1 MILPMTYKID
11 RESPYRMNYKRL
23 LLCLLTG
30 YTFASTP
37 ASAYQELQPPHEYD
51 KVSKELVEMLEG
63 IHYNRPH
70 IDDAISEKAFDYY
83 IDALD
88 PSKSFFLQSDIDK
101 LSQYR
106 DRFDDALRDGDTT
119 VAYTIYNLYLKRLE
133 KRLLNLQD
141 HLPEMVKAF
150 NYEIDET
157 LNVDPDTQKWA
168 TTEAELDDYWRKR
181 LKNRALTMKLNG
193 ESEEKIISTLERS
206 YKNQI
211 KRVDQTNAVDV
222 FQTFA
227 NSITAALDPHTSYFA
242 PRASEA
248 FNINMSLS
256 LEGIGAVLQMDDD
269 YTKVVRLVP
278 GGPAATQSEL
288 APNDRIIAVGQE
300 GKPMIDVVGM
310 RLDDVVDMIR
320 GERDTTVVLEVTPS
334 KGDTQTSK
342 RISIVRK
349 KVKLEDQSAK
359 KEIVEVERD
368 GQKYKV
374 GVITLPT
381 FYSDFAAIQAGDK
394 NYKSST
400 RDTKKLI
407 EELRKEDISALILDL
422 RNNGGG
428 SLQEAN
434 ALAGLFIPS
443 GPTVQIRDQS
453 GRVTPLGDSDPAIVY
468 SGPMAVLVNRMS
480 ASASEIVAGAL
491 QDYGRALILGDQT
504 FGKGTV
510 QVLQDMDKGQ
520 LKVTQAK
527 FYRVSGESTQH
538 KGVMPDI
545 AFPSLV
551 DKKTIGESALD
562 NPLPW
567 DKIHETRYPIYWN
580 MPAYLP
586 ILEPRHEAR
595 MAKDPNFIAINGQ
608 IEEFKK
614 QAETYKTIS
623 LSESTRIQQREDN
636 KKSELERENTRRKAL
651 GLELLTSVD
660 DIKPIEED
668 TYAKEASE
676 ILLDFIATNQ
686 MAEKQAENKTAQ
698 N

>member
-1 MILPMTYKID
+1 
-11 RESPYRMNYKRL
+11 MNYKRL

-30 YTFASTP
+30 YTFASTSV
-37 ASAYQELQPPHEYD
+37 SAYQELQPPHEYD

-63 IHYNRPH
+63 IHYNRPL
-70 IDDAISEKAFDYY
+70 IDDTISAKAFDYY
-83 IDALD
+83 IEALD
-88 PSKSFFLQSDIDK
+88 PSKSFFLKSDIEK

-106 DRFDDALRDGDTT
+106 NSLDDALRNGDTQ
-119 VAYTIYNLYLKRLE
+119 VAYTIYNLYLERLE
-133 KRLLNLQD
+133 KRLLDLKGQ
-141 HLPEMVKAF
+141 LPDMVKGF
-150 NYEIDET
+150 DYTVDEA
-157 LNVDPDTQKWA
+157 LNADPEALKWA
-168 TTEAELDDYWRKR
+168 TSEAELDDYWRKR
-181 LKNRALTMKLNG
+181 LKNRALTLKLNG
-193 ESEEKIISTLERS
+193 EDEEKIISVLERR
-206 YKNQI
+206 YKNQL
-211 KRVDQTNAVDV
+211 KQVDQTNAIDV
-222 FQTFA
+222 YQTFA
-227 NSITAALDPHTSYFA
+227 NAITAALDPHTSYFA
-242 PRASEA
+242 PRASET

-256 LEGIGAVLQMDDD
+256 LEGIGAVLQMEDD

-278 GGPAATQSEL
+278 GGPAASQSDL
-288 APNDRIIAVGQE
+288 SPNDRIIAVGQE

-320 GERDTTVVLEVTPS
+320 GERDTKVTLEVTPS
-334 KGDTQTSK
+334 KGNTQTSK
-342 RISIVRK
+342 KISIVRK

-359 KEIVEVERD
+359 KEVVEVERD
-368 GQKYKV
+368 GEKYKV

-381 FYSDFAAIQAGDK
+381 FYSDFAAIQAGDQ

-453 GRVTPLGDSDPAIVY
+453 GRVTPLGDSDPGIAY

-510 QVLQDMDKGQ
+510 QVLQELDKGQ

-545 AFPSLV
+545 AFPSLI
-551 DKKTIGESALD
+551 DKETIGESALD

-567 DKIHETRYPIYWN
+567 DKIHETRYPVYWN

-586 ILEPRHEAR
+586 ILEPRHEDR
-595 MAKDPNFIAINGQ
+595 MAKDPNFIAINEQ
-608 IEEFKK
+608 IDEFKK
-614 QAETYKTIS
+614 QVETYKTIS
-623 LSESTRIQQREDN
+623 LNEEERIKQREES
-636 KKSELERENTRRKAL
+636 KERELERENTRRTAL
-651 GLELLTSVD
+651 GLEALESVD
-660 DIKPIEED
+660 DIEPVEED
-668 TYAKEASE
+668 TYAKEAPE

-686 MAEKQAENKTAQ
+686 MAQEQADKKTAK

>member
-1 MILPMTYKID
+1 
-11 RESPYRMNYKRL
+11 MNYKRF
-23 LLCLLTG
+23 LLCLLTTG
-30 YTFASTP
+30 YALASSASFAF
-37 ASAYQELQPPHEYD
+37 QELQPPPEY
-51 KVSKELVEMLEG
+51 KQVSKELVETLEK
-63 IHYNRPH
+63 IHYNRPR
-70 IDDAISEKAFDYY
+70 IDDTISAKAFDYY
-83 IDALD
+83 INALD
-88 PSKSFFLQSDIDK
+88 PSKSFFLQSDIDE
-101 LSQYR
+101 LSQYKYEL
-106 DRFDDALRDGDTT
+106 DDALKNGDPQI
-119 VAYTIYNLYLKRLE
+119 VYDIYNLYLKRLE
-133 KRLLNLQD
+133 KRLTDLQEKVPELVRDFDYDVEESFNTDPETQAWAKNL
-141 HLPEMVKAF
+141 
-150 NYEIDET
+150 
-157 LNVDPDTQKWA
+157 
-168 TTEAELDDYWRKR
+168 AELDDYWRKR
-181 LKNRALTMKLNG
+181 LKNRALTLKLNG
-193 ESEEKIISTLERS
+193 ESEDKIISTIQRR
-206 YKNQI
+206 YKNQL
-211 KRVDQTNAVDV
+211 RHVDQTNAIDV

-227 NSITAALDPHTSYFA
+227 NSVTSVLDPHSSYFA
-242 PRASEA
+242 PRASET

-278 GGPAATQSEL
+278 GGPAATQSDL

-320 GERDTTVVLEVTPS
+320 GERDTTVVLEVTSS

-342 RISIVRK
+342 QISIVRK

-359 KEIVEVERD
+359 KEIVELERD
-368 GQKYKV
+368 GEQYKV
-374 GVITLPT
+374 GVISLPT
-381 FYSDFAAIQAGDK
+381 FYSDFTAIQAGDK

-400 RDTKKLI
+400 RDTKQLI
-407 EELRKEDISALILDL
+407 DELREEGISALILDL

-434 ALAGLFIPS
+434 SLTGLFIPA

-453 GRVTPLGDSDPAIVY
+453 GRVTPLGDSDTSIAY

-510 QVLQDMDKGQ
+510 QVLQELDKGQ

-538 KGVMPDI
+538 KGVVPDI
-545 AFPSLV
+545 LFPSLI
-551 DKKTIGESALD
+551 DKETIGESALD

-567 DKIHETRYPIYWN
+567 DKIHEIRYPVYWN
-580 MPAYLP
+580 IPAYLP
-586 ILEPRHEAR
+586 ILEPRHQAR
-595 MAKDPNFIAINGQ
+595 MAADPNFVAINDQ
-608 IEEFKK
+608 LNTFKQ
-614 QAETYKTIS
+614 QADSFKSIS
-623 LSESTRIQQREDN
+623 LKESTRLQQREENDQ
-636 KKSELERENTRRKAL
+636 KELQRENTRRAAL
-651 GLELLTSVD
+651 DLPLLTSVD
-660 DIKPIEED
+660 EIEAIKED

-686 MAEKQAENKTAQ
+686 IAQQQTEKQTAQ
-698 N
+698 K

>member
-1 MILPMTYKID
+1 
-11 RESPYRMNYKRL
+11 MNLKRL

-30 YTFASTP
+30 YSFAVTP
-37 ASAYQELQPPHEYD
+37 VSAYQELQPPHEYD
-51 KVSKELVEMLEG
+51 QVSKELVEMLEG
-63 IHYNRPH
+63 IHYNRPQ
-70 IDDAISEKAFDYY
+70 IDDTISTKAFDYY
-83 IDALD
+83 IDAMD
-88 PSKSFFLQSDIDK
+88 PTKSFFLQSDIDALEK
-101 LSQYR
+101 YR
-106 DRFDDALRDGDTT
+106 YEFDDALRNGDTQ
-119 VAYTIYNLYLKRLE
+119 VAYTIYNLYLKRFE
-133 KRLLNLQD
+133 DRVKSLQAD
-141 HLPEMVKAF
+141 LPDMVKSF
-150 NYEIDET
+150 DYTIDES
-157 LNVDPDTQKWA
+157 LNADPDNQHWA
-168 TTEAELDDYWRKR
+168 TSQAELDDYWRKR
-181 LKNRALTMKLNG
+181 LKNRALILKMNG
-193 ESEEKIISTLERS
+193 EDEDKIVSVLERR
-206 YKNQI
+206 YKNQL
-211 KRVDQTNAVDV
+211 KQVDQTNAVDV
-222 FQTFA
+222 FQIFA
-227 NSITAALDPHTSYFA
+227 NAVTAALDPHTSYFA
-242 PRASEA
+242 PRASET

-300 GKPMIDVVGM
+300 DGPMIDVVGM

-320 GERDTTVVLEVTPS
+320 GERDTTVRLEITPS

-342 RISIVRK
+342 VIDIVRK

-359 KEIVEVERD
+359 KEIVEVER
-368 GQKYKV
+368 GGETYKV
-374 GVITLPT
+374 GVISLPT
-381 FYSDFAAIQAGDK
+381 FYSDFAAIQAGEKD
-394 NYKSST
+394 YKSST

-407 EELRKEDISALILDL
+407 EELQKEDISALILDL

-453 GRVTPLGDSDPAIVY
+453 GRVTPLGDSDPSITY

-510 QVLQDMDKGQ
+510 QVLQELDKGQ
-520 LKVTQAK
+520 LKITQAK

-545 AFPSLV
+545 AFPSLI
-551 DKKTIGESALD
+551 DKESVGESALD

-567 DKIHETRYPIYWN
+567 DKIHETRYPVYWN

-586 ILEPRHEAR
+586 ILTPRHEAR
-595 MAKDPNFIAINGQ
+595 MAKDPNFIALNDQ
-608 IEEFKK
+608 IDHFKQQVEK
-614 QAETYKTIS
+614 YKTIS
-623 LSESTRIQQREDN
+623 LNENTRIHQREENEQRD
-636 KKSELERENTRRKAL
+636 LDRENTRLKAL
-651 GLELLTSVD
+651 GLEPVASVD
-660 DIKPIEED
+660 DIEASEED

-686 MAEKQAENKTAQ
+686 MAQKQAEKQTAQ

>member
-1 MILPMTYKID
+1 MMYKID
-11 RESPYRMNYKRL
+11 REIRHRMNLKRL

-30 YTFASTP
+30 YSFAVTP
-37 ASAYQELQPPHEYD
+37 VSAYQELQPPHEYD
-51 KVSKELVEMLEG
+51 QVSKELVEMLEG
-63 IHYNRPH
+63 IHYNRPQ
-70 IDDAISEKAFDYY
+70 IDDTISTKAFDYY
-83 IDALD
+83 IDAMD
-88 PSKSFFLQSDIDK
+88 PTKSFFLQSDIDALEK
-101 LSQYR
+101 YR
-106 DRFDDALRDGDTT
+106 YEFDDALRNGDTQ
-119 VAYTIYNLYLKRLE
+119 VAYTIYNLYLKRFE
-133 KRLLNLQD
+133 DRVKSLQAD
-141 HLPEMVKAF
+141 LPDMVKSF
-150 NYEIDET
+150 DYTIDES
-157 LNVDPDTQKWA
+157 LNADPDNQHWA
-168 TTEAELDDYWRKR
+168 TSQAELDDYWRKR
-181 LKNRALTMKLNG
+181 LKNRALILKMNG
-193 ESEEKIISTLERS
+193 EDEDKIVSVLERR
-206 YKNQI
+206 YKNQL
-211 KRVDQTNAVDV
+211 KQVDQTNAVDV
-222 FQTFA
+222 FQIFA
-227 NSITAALDPHTSYFA
+227 NAVTAALDPHTSYFA
-242 PRASEA
+242 PRASET

-300 GKPMIDVVGM
+300 DGPMIDVVGM

-320 GERDTTVVLEVTPS
+320 GERDTTVRLEITPS

-342 RISIVRK
+342 VIDIVRK

-359 KEIVEVERD
+359 KEIVEVER
-368 GQKYKV
+368 GGETYKV
-374 GVITLPT
+374 GVISLPT
-381 FYSDFAAIQAGDK
+381 FYSDFAAIQAGEKD
-394 NYKSST
+394 YKSST

-407 EELRKEDISALILDL
+407 EELQKEDISALILDL

-453 GRVTPLGDSDPAIVY
+453 GRVTPLGDSDPSITY

-510 QVLQDMDKGQ
+510 QVLQELDKGQ
-520 LKVTQAK
+520 LKITQAK

-545 AFPSLV
+545 AFPSLI
-551 DKKTIGESALD
+551 DKESVGESALD

-567 DKIHETRYPIYWN
+567 DKIHETRYPVYWN

-586 ILEPRHEAR
+586 ILTPRHEAR
-595 MAKDPNFIAINGQ
+595 MAKDPNFIALNDQ
-608 IEEFKK
+608 IDHFKQQVEK
-614 QAETYKTIS
+614 YKTIS
-623 LSESTRIQQREDN
+623 LNENTRIHQREENEQRD
-636 KKSELERENTRRKAL
+636 LDRENTRLKAL
-651 GLELLTSVD
+651 GLEPVASVD
-660 DIKPIEED
+660 DIEASEED

-686 MAEKQAENKTAQ
+686 MAQKQAEKQTAQ

>member
-1 MILPMTYKID
+1 MILPVTYKTD

-23 LLCLLTG
+23 LLCLLIG
-30 YTFASTP
+30 YTFASTS

-51 KVSKELVEMLEG
+51 KVSKELVEMIEG

-70 IDDAISEKAFDYY
+70 IDDAISAKAFDYY

-88 PSKSFFLQSDIDK
+88 PSKSFFLQSDIDE

-106 DRFDDALRDGDTT
+106 YSFDDALRNGDTQ

-133 KRLLNLQD
+133 TRLDHIQKNL
-141 HLPEMVKAF
+141 PNIVKSF
-150 NYEIDET
+150 DYEVDES
-157 LNVDPDTQKWA
+157 LNVDPEAQKWA
-168 TTEAELDDYWRKR
+168 TTQAELDDYWRKR
-181 LKNRALTMKLNG
+181 LKNRALTLKLNG
-193 ESEEKIISTLERS
+193 ESEEKIISTIERR
-206 YKNQI
+206 YKNQL
-211 KRVDQTNAVDV
+211 KQVDQTNATDV
-222 FQTFA
+222 YQIFA
-227 NSITAALDPHTSYFA
+227 NSITAALDPHSNYFA
-242 PRASEA
+242 PRASET

-278 GGPAATQSEL
+278 GGPAATQSDL
-288 APNDRIIAVGQE
+288 SPNDRIIAVGQE

-320 GERDTTVVLEVTPS
+320 GERDTTVILEVTPS

-359 KEIVEVERD
+359 KEIVEIERD
-368 GQKYKV
+368 GEKYKV

-394 NYKSST
+394 NYKTST
-400 RDTKKLI
+400 RDTKQLI
-407 EELRKEDISALILDL
+407 DELREEGISALILDL

-434 ALAGLFIPS
+434 ALTGLFIPS

-453 GRVTPLGDSDPAIVY
+453 GRVTPLGDTDTAIAY

-510 QVLQDMDKGQ
+510 QVLQELDKGQ
-520 LKVTQAK
+520 LKITQAK

-545 AFPSLV
+545 PFPSLI
-551 DKKTIGESALD
+551 DKDTIGESALD

-567 DKIHETRYPIYWN
+567 DKIHETHYPVYWN
-580 MPAYLP
+580 IPAYLP

-595 MAKDPNFIAINGQ
+595 MAKDPNFVAINDQ
-608 IEEFKK
+608 ISELKSL
-614 QAETYKTIS
+614 AESYKTVS
-623 LSESTRIQQREDN
+623 LKESTRIQQREEG
-636 KKSELERENTRRKAL
+636 KKRELERENTRRKAL
-651 GLELLTSVD
+651 GLELLTSVE
-660 DIKPIEED
+660 DIVPIEED

-686 MAEKQAENKTAQ
+686 VAQQQADKQTAQ
-698 N
+698 K

>member
-1 MILPMTYKID
+1 
-11 RESPYRMNYKRL
+11 MNYKRL

-30 YTFASTP
+30 YTFASTS
-37 ASAYQELQPPHEYD
+37 ALAYQELQPPHEYD

-63 IHYNRPH
+63 IHYNRPV
-70 IDDAISEKAFDYY
+70 IDDAISAKAFDYY

-88 PSKSFFLQSDIDK
+88 PSKSFFLKNDIAA
-101 LSQYR
+101 LSKYKT
-106 DRFDDALRDGDTT
+106 RFDDALKSGDTQ
-119 VAYTIYNLYLKRLE
+119 VAYTIYNLYLNRLE
-133 KRLLNLQD
+133 SRLISLQENLPD
-141 HLPEMVKAF
+141 MVKSF
-150 NYEIDET
+150 NYDVDES
-157 LNVDPDTQKWA
+157 LNADPEALTWA
-168 TTEAELDDYWRKR
+168 ATNAELDDYWRKR
-181 LKNRALTMKLNG
+181 LKNRALTLKLNG
-193 ESEEKIISTLERS
+193 ESEEEIVSILERR
-206 YKNQI
+206 YKNQL
-211 KRVDQTNAVDV
+211 KRVDQTNATDV
-222 FQTFA
+222 YQTFA
-227 NSITAALDPHTSYFA
+227 NAITSAIDPHTSYFA
-242 PRASEA
+242 PRASET

-269 YTKVVRLVP
+269 YTKIVRLVP
-278 GGPAATQSEL
+278 GGPAATQTDL
-288 APNDRIIAVGQE
+288 APNDRIIAVGQDDE
-300 GKPMIDVVGM
+300 PMVDVVGM

-320 GERDTTVVLEVTPS
+320 GERDTTVTLEITPS

-342 RISIVRK
+342 QIKIVRK
-349 KVKLEDQSAK
+349 KVKLEDQSAQ

-368 GQKYKV
+368 GETYKV
-374 GVITLPT
+374 GVISLPT
-381 FYSDFAAIQAGDK
+381 FYSDFAAIQAGERD
-394 NYKSST
+394 YKSST
-400 RDTKKLI
+400 RDTKNLI
-407 EELRKEDISALILDL
+407 EELRQEDISALILDL

-434 ALAGLFIPS
+434 ALTGLFIPS
-443 GPTVQIRDQS
+443 GPTVQIRDQG
-453 GRVTPLGDSDPAIVY
+453 GRVTPLGDTDTAITY

-545 AFPSLV
+545 TFPSLL
-551 DKKTIGESALD
+551 DKEAIGESALD

-567 DKIHETRYPIYWN
+567 DKIHETRYPVYWN
-580 MPAYLP
+580 IPAYLP
-586 ILEPRHEAR
+586 ILEPRHQAR
-595 MAKDPNFIAINGQ
+595 MAKDPNFVAINDQ
-608 IEEFKK
+608 IEDFKE
-614 QAETYKTIS
+614 QTESYKNIS
-623 LSESTRIQQREDN
+623 LKESTRLEQQEANKARE
-636 KKSELERENTRRKAL
+636 LTRENTRREAL

-660 DIKPIEED
+660 DIEAIEED

-686 MAEKQAENKTAQ
+686 MAQEQAEKKTAQ

>member
-70 IDDAISEKAFDYY
+70 IDDAISEKAFDFY

-88 PSKSFFLQSDIDK
+88 PSKSFFLKSDIDN

-106 DRFDDALRDGDTT
+106 NSFDDALRDGDTQ

-133 KRLLNLQD
+133 KRLLSLQD
-141 HLPEMVKAF
+141 HLPEMIKGFDYNV
-150 NYEIDET
+150 DEN
-157 LNVDPDTQKWA
+157 LNTDPDTQKWA

-193 ESEEKIISTLERS
+193 ESEEKIISTLERR

-211 KRVDQTNAVDV
+211 KQVDQTNSVDV
-222 FQTFA
+222 YQIFA
-227 NSITAALDPHTSYFA
+227 NSITAALDPHTNYFA

-256 LEGIGAVLQMDDD
+256 LEGIGAVLQMEDD

-278 GGPAATQSEL
+278 GGPAATQSDL
-288 APNDRIIAVGQE
+288 SPNDRIIAVGQE
-300 GKPMIDVVGM
+300 GKPMVDVVGM

-320 GERDTTVVLEVTPS
+320 GERDTKVILEVTPS

-368 GQKYKV
+368 GEKYKV

-400 RDTKKLI
+400 RDTKELI

-545 AFPSLV
+545 AFPSLI
-551 DKKTIGESALD
+551 DKETIGESALD

-567 DKIHETRYPIYWN
+567 DKIHETRYPVYWN

-608 IEEFKK
+608 IDEFKK
-614 QAETYKTIS
+614 QVETYKTVS
-623 LSESTRIQQREDN
+623 LKESTRIQQREN
-636 KKSELERENTRRKAL
+636 NEKSELDRENTRRKAL
-651 GLELLTSVD
+651 GLELLKSVE

-686 MAEKQAENKTAQ
+686 MAEKQAEKKTAQ
-698 N
+698 K

>member
-1 MILPMTYKID
+1 
-11 RESPYRMNYKRL
+11 MNYKRL
-23 LLCLLTG
+23 LFCLLAG

-70 IDDAISEKAFDYY
+70 IDDAISAKAFDYY

-88 PSKSFFLQSDIDK
+88 PSKSFFLKSDIDT
-101 LSQYR
+101 LSKYR
-106 DRFDDALRDGDTT
+106 NSFDDALRNGDTQ
-119 VAYTIYNLYLKRLE
+119 VAYTIYNLYLERLE
-133 KRLLNLQD
+133 KRLSSLQE
-141 HLPEMVKAF
+141 HLPEMIKGF
-150 NYEIDET
+150 DYNIDET
-157 LNVDPDTQKWA
+157 LNADPEAQKWA
-168 TTEAELDDYWRKR
+168 KTEAQLDDYWRKR
-181 LKNRALTMKLNG
+181 LKNRALVLKLNG
-193 ESEEKIISTLERS
+193 ENEEKIISTIERR
-206 YKNQI
+206 YKNQL
-211 KRVDQTNAVDV
+211 KRVDQTNAIDV
-222 FQTFA
+222 YQTFA
-227 NSITAALDPHTSYFA
+227 NAITAALDPHTSYFA
-242 PRASEA
+242 PRASET

-288 APNDRIIAVGQE
+288 SPNDRIIAVGQE
-300 GKPMIDVVGM
+300 GEPMVDVVGM

-320 GERDTTVVLEVTPS
+320 GERDTTVILEITPS

-368 GQKYKV
+368 GETYKV
-374 GVITLPT
+374 GVISLPT

-394 NYKSST
+394 DYKSST

-407 EELRKEDISALILDL
+407 EELRDEDISALILDL

-453 GRVTPLGDSDPAIVY
+453 GRVTPLGDTDTAITY

-510 QVLQDMDKGQ
+510 QVLQEVDKGQ

-545 AFPSLV
+545 AFPSLI
-551 DKKTIGESALD
+551 DKETIGESALD
-562 NPLPW
+562 NPLAW
-567 DKIHETRYPIYWN
+567 DKIHETRYPVYWN

-595 MAKDPNFIAINGQ
+595 MAKDPNFIAINAQ
-608 IEEFKK
+608 IKEFKD
-614 QAETYKTIS
+614 QVENYKSIS
-623 LSESTRIQQREDN
+623 LKESTRIQQKEDD
-636 KKSELERENTRRKAL
+636 KKRELERENKRRKAL
-651 GLELLTSVD
+651 GLEQLTSVD
-660 DIKPIEED
+660 DIEPVEED

-686 MAEKQAENKTAQ
+686 MAQKQAEKQTAQ
-698 N
+698 K